1 VTPAGES
8 RGSANR
14 APASELSGSLNR
26 SPSGDFQGSAPS
38 GDDEYN
44 FNWLDPEKKIY
55 VLQNRRYVKAKRLM
69 LSVMGGPGFSAPYRS
84 TFNLDPRMAYY
95 FTESWGVEVFFRQT
109 FNFENNTFAALQ
121 QASGSS
127 VIPVVRELRSS
138 YGGMV
143 HWVPWY
149 AKINVF
155 NKILYFD
162 WYFGAGVGGIRA
174 AIDKR
179 ANALAP
185 ANYVSQDL
193 IAGFVSTGHQYS
205 ISHHVLVR
213 LDVTAAY
220 YRAPVFGDTGDNA
233 TYSNYDFGVG
243 IGFRL

>member
-1 VTPAGES
+1 LL
-8 RGSANR
+8 SAAALLLAFHT
-14 APASELSGSLNR
+14 APAR
-26 SPSGDFQGSAPS
+26 AV
-38 GDDEYN
+38 DDEDVDGGEARRPRATSSDDDYS
-44 FNWLDPEKKIY
+44 FNWLDPDKKIY
-55 VLQNRRYVKAKRLM
+55 VLQNRRYRKGGHVM
-69 LSVMGGPGFSAPYRS
+69 LSLLAGSSFSNPYRATFNIDPRISMYFNKQFGLEGFFTFTSNSPNAVFNALVAAANNVLPVIREIKTQMGGM
-84 TFNLDPRMAYY
+84 L
-95 FTESWGVEVFFRQT
+95 
-109 FNFENNTFAALQ
+109 
-121 QASGSS
+121 
-127 VIPVVRELRSS
+127 
-138 YGGMV
+138 
-143 HWVPWY
+143 HWAPWY
-149 AKINVF
+149 SKINVF